1 MLRTRSL
8 SAVEEDQC
16 SPPSRMTT
24 ATMVAWIEEPMA
36 LLSSTVTWGG
46 VDSKSSSSSDRLKLD
61 HRQAWQQ
68 QTEKKWRT
76 EEEEAA
82 GHKGRRSCCLG
93 RRRVEWLSGELNLL
107 LPWPVRTGT
116 RRWQQQQ
123 LNSKLPRQWQGD
135 GLLDRG
141 RQPEEGERKKRRV
154 EDELEAEDDGNCADD
169 SKERKK
175 EADAQREGRR
185 ITFWRRKTIPTNGPP
200 YSL

>member
-1 MLRTRSL
+1 MAGDGCLKLAPVRGMDCQPKKGK
-8 SAVEEDQC
+8 E
-16 SPPSRMTT
+16 T
-24 ATMVAWIEEPMA
+24 AAMVAWIEEPMA

-68 QTEKKWRT
+68 QTEKKWRS

-123 LNSKLPRQWQGD
+123 LNSKLPWQWQGD

-141 RQPEEGERKKRRV
+141 RQPEEGERKKRRG
-154 EDELEAEDDGNCADD
+154 EGELGGLEAEDDE
-169 SKERKK
+169 ER
-175 EADAQREGRR
+175 
-185 ITFWRRKTIPTNGPP
+185 WWW
-200 YSL
+200 